1 MARDRGDMMLK
12 DGKFIREQPPVIGA
26 NFYKTE
32 SREYSEEEL
41 EWQETLLAVEE
52 KEREEPISLSETIL
66 WVILTVPA
74 VLFIFLL
81 LIGVLNDA

>member
-1 MARDRGDMMLK
+1 MAWDRGDMMLK

-41 EWQETLLAVEE
+41 EWQETLLAAEE
-52 KEREEPISLSETIL
+52 VQDQFDLAEIIIGVMLI
-66 WVILTVPA
+66 IPA
-74 VLFIFLL
+74 VLLVFLL
-81 LIGVLNDA
+81 IIGAFTDA

>member
-41 EWQETLLAVEE
+41 EWQETLLAAEE
-52 KEREEPISLSETIL
+52 VQDQFDLAEIIIGVMLI
-66 WVILTVPA
+66 IPA
-74 VLFIFLL
+74 VLLVFLL
-81 LIGVLNDA
+81 IIGAFTDA

>member
-12 DGKFIREQPPVIGA
+12 DGKFIREQPPIIGA

-41 EWQETLLAVEE
+41 EWQETLLAAEE
-52 KEREEPISLSETIL
+52 VQDQFDLAEIIIGVMLI
-66 WVILTVPA
+66 IPA
-74 VLFIFLL
+74 VLLVFLL
-81 LIGVLNDA
+81 IIGAFTDA

>member
-1 MARDRGDMMLK
+1 MMLK

-41 EWQETLLAVEE
+41 EWQETLLAAEE
-52 KEREEPISLSETIL
+52 VQNPISLPETIL
-66 WVILTVPA
+66 WVILTIPA
-74 VLFIFLL
+74 VLLLFLL
-81 LIGVLNDA
+81 IIGVFNDA

>member
-1 MARDRGDMMLK
+1 MLK

-41 EWQETLLAVEE
+41 EWQETFLAAEE
-52 KEREEPISLSETIL
+52 VQNPVSLFETFV
-66 WVILTVPA
+66 WVVLMIPA
-74 VLFIFLL
+74 VLLVFLL
-81 LIGVLNDA
+81 IIGVFNDA

>member
-1 MARDRGDMMLK
+1 MMLK

-41 EWQETLLAVEE
+41 EWQETLLAAEE
-52 KEREEPISLSETIL
+52 VQDQFDLAEIIIGVMLI
-66 WVILTVPA
+66 IPA
-74 VLFIFLL
+74 VLLVFLL
-81 LIGVLNDA
+81 IIGAFTDA

>member
-1 MARDRGDMMLK
+1 MLK

-41 EWQETLLAVEE
+41 EWQETLLAAEE
-52 KEREEPISLSETIL
+52 VQDQFDLAEIIIGVMLI
-66 WVILTVPA
+66 IPA
-74 VLFIFLL
+74 VLLVFLL
-81 LIGVLNDA
+81 IIGAFTDA

>member
-1 MARDRGDMMLK
+1 MLK

-32 SREYSEEEL
+32 SREYTAEEL
-41 EWQETLLAVEE
+41 EWQETFLAAEEVQNPVSLL
-52 KEREEPISLSETIL
+52 ETIT
-66 WVILTVPA
+66 WVILSIPV
-74 VLFIFLL
+74 VLLVFLL